1 MSMSV
6 EEKAA
11 MGGELLSIMELVKC
25 DPEICEGAMMG
36 MIGKLALN
44 GENPGV
50 IGELLALALAD
61 RCTKKIADALIDG
74 IKNSDAKESGE
85 LKTFKEEYN
94 RIMDIDI
101 KLTKKINPN
110 IVASVTPFR
119 TIVGHAFIEA
129 GQRIC
134 NGETEN

>member
-1 MSMSV
+1 MAMSV
-6 EEKAA
+6 EEKTA
-11 MGGELLSIMELVKC
+11 MGEELLSIIELTKN
-25 DPEICEGAMMG
+25 DPEIIEGAVMG
-36 MIGKLALN
+36 MIGKLVLN

-61 RCTKKIADALIDG
+61 HCTKKIANALVDG
-74 IKNSDAKESGE
+74 VKAKETGD
-85 LKTFKEEYN
+85 LKRFKDEYN
-94 RIMDIDI
+94 RVIDMDIAI
-101 KLTKKINPN
+101 TKKINPG

-134 NGETEN
+134 NGETEK